1 MAQTQFY
8 EVVMAMCVR
17 VTIAMVSIEERY
29 MHRYVT
35 EVMDMPNIT
44 KISCMEIEN
53 HRNWE
58 PPEND
63 LKQ

>member
-35 EVMDMPNIT
+35 EVMDMPNTT
-44 KISCMEIEN
+44 KKSCVEIGN

-58 PPEND
+58 APEND
-63 LKQ
+63 LTQ